1 MVKSREREFLL
12 PLAELVDRLTIDQ
25 IKEVL
30 LPKHRESFAQEMLKI
45 EHDIDAII
53 GEKRLKLTSR
63 LLRIVVAIA
72 QMNLHIWYNK
82 DRMEQNPAD
91 TEAYMQLLKL
101 SHQLNGVKNRMKNLL
116 LEETNDR
123 EKSLEKSNFNT
134 DGLSGWDISVI

>member
-1 MVKSREREFLL
+1 M

-30 LPKHRESFAQEMLKI
+30 LSQHRESFAREMNKI

-53 GEKRLKLTSR
+53 GENELKLTSR
-63 LLRIVVAIA
+63 LLRIVIVIS

-82 DRMEQNPAD
+82 EQMEKNPDD
-91 TEAYMQLLKL
+91 TETYTQLLKL

-116 LEETNDR
+116 LEETGDK
-123 EKSLEKSNFNT
+123 EKSLERSNFNT
-134 DGLSGWDISVI
+134 DGLQGWDISLT

>member
-1 MVKSREREFLL
+1 
-12 PLAELVDRLTIDQ
+12 VDRLTIDQ

-45 EHDIDAII
+45 EHDIDAVI

-82 DRMEQNPAD
+82 DRMKQNPVD

-134 DGLSGWDISVI
+134 DGLSGWDISVT